1 MKLKN
6 ERKKGRLEKK
16 KNVQNRVSVRR
27 QKIRKGKS
35 TKKSR
40 Q

>member
-16 KNVQNRVSVRR
+16 KKCPEQSKREEAKN
-27 QKIRKGKS
+27 
-35 TKKSR
+35 
-40 Q
+40 